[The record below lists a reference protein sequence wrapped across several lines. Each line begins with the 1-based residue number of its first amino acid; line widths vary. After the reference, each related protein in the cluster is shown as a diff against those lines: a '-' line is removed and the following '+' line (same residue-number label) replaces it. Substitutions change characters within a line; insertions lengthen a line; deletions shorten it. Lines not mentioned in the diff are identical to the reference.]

1 MVNRPGLFLYNRAT
15 QTERLSPT
23 GAALLLLAALNFA
36 GAAANGA
43 LLYAPPAAALWAGLF
58 GLASGLVFI
67 VYSRRRSPGFWN
79 PVRAELAGLACG
91 LWGFYLVL
99 FSKFLTYW
107 LLDLLFS
114 IVALLL
120 LLGRRRPAFLAAGL
134 GIFAVIG
141 IRHTQ
146 NAALIGLLNLLLS
159 AWALVYGTVLAS
171 RHSAALLTAPK
182 EKAGPLRK
190 IATVAVFALLAAY
203 VGRPVLLM
211 VNPPA
216 RHKLLQALAPSFPVT
231 PPEKLTPQAARL
243 RAHVVELA
251 GKIGER
257 SAYQPDEQDR
267 ARDYVA
273 GELKKAGYE
282 VSFQR
287 YSAQFKSDSG
297 RTRPYFNVEAR
308 LKPAAPA
315 PGGPWVLA
323 AHYDTAPGTP
333 GADDNASAVA
343 VLLEAARLLK
353 AQKPAREILFVA
365 FGTEEPPSFTT
376 RDMGSFRYMR
386 LLKERGVR
394 IHGLLNLEMVGY
406 FNPKPG
412 GQIFPPFLNLLHPDT
427 GDFVSVSSNLSSYG
441 LARAMEKEWRL
452 ATKLPIETVFL
463 PSVPSALFISD
474 HLNFWF
480 SGERAVMLGDTAY
493 FRNPNYHQYS
503 DTPDTLDYER
513 MAEITKAVAAVISK

>member
-1 MVNRPGLFLYNRAT
+1 M
-15 QTERLSPT
+15 
-23 GAALLLLAALNFA
+23 
-36 GAAANGA
+36 
-43 LLYAPPAAALWAGLF
+43 
-58 GLASGLVFI
+58 
-67 VYSRRRSPGFWN
+67 
-79 PVRAELAGLACG
+79 RAELAALACG
-91 LWGFYLVL
+91 LWGLYLLL
-99 FSKFLTYW
+99 FSRQLTYW

-114 IVALLL
+114 ILALVL
-120 LLGRRRPAFLAAGL
+120 LLGRRRPSYLAAGL

-146 NAALIGLLNLLLS
+146 NDLLIGSLLLLLAAFALI
-159 AWALVYGTVLAS
+159 YGADLAS
-171 RHSAALLTAPK
+171 RHSAALLAAPAK
-182 EKAGPLRK
+182 KAGPLRK
-190 IATVAVFALLAAY
+190 IATIAVFALLAAY

-216 RHKLLQALAPSFPVT
+216 RHRLLQAMSPAFPVT
-231 PPEKLTPQAARL
+231 PPERLTPQAARL
-243 RAHVVELA
+243 RSHVVELA
-251 GKIGER
+251 GRIGER

-282 VSFQR
+282 VSFQQ
-287 YSAQFKSDSG
+287 YSARLKSDSG

-308 LKPAAPA
+308 LRPAAPA

-412 GQIFPPFLNLLHPDT
+412 AQIFPPFMNLLHSDA

-441 LARAMEKEWRL
+441 LALSIEKEWKL
-452 ATKLPIETVFL
+452 AAKLPVETVFL

-493 FRNPNYHQYS
+493 FRNPDYHQYS

-513 MAEITKAVAAVISK
+513 MAEITRAVAAVIAK

>member
-1 MVNRPGLFLYNRAT
+1 MR
-15 QTERLSPT
+15 TERLSPT

-36 GAAANGA
+36 GAAAHGA
-43 LLYAPPAAALWAGLF
+43 LLYARPAVALWAGVF
-58 GLASGLVFI
+58 GLASGLTFLI
-67 VYSRRRSPGFWN
+67 YSRRKSPGFWN
-79 PVRAELAGLACG
+79 PVRAELAALACG
-91 LWGFYLVL
+91 LWGLYLVL
-99 FSKFLTYW
+99 FSKALTYW
-107 LLDLLFS
+107 LLDILFAILALLFW
-114 IVALLL
+114 
-120 LLGRRRPAFLAAGL
+120 LGRRRPAFFLAGPA
-134 GIFAVIG
+134 IFAVIG
-141 IRHTQ
+141 IRHTRSDFIIAPLALLFCGWLLLYGAGWAERR
-146 NAALIGLLNLLLS
+146 AALR
-159 AWALVYGTVLAS
+159 AS
-171 RHSAALLTAPK
+171 RTPK
-182 EKAGPLRK
+182 KRGPLRML
-190 IATVAVFALLAAY
+190 AAAALFALLAAF

-216 RHKLLQALAPSFPVT
+216 RHRLLQAMAPSFPVT
-231 PPEKLTPQAARL
+231 PPERLTPLAARL

-267 ARDYVA
+267 ARDYIA
-273 GELKKAGYE
+273 GEFKKAGYE
-282 VSFQR
+282 VSLQQ
-287 YSAQFKSDSG
+287 YSAQLKSDSG

-308 LKPAAPA
+308 LTPASPA
-315 PGGPWVLA
+315 TGGPWVLA

-353 AQKPAREILFVA
+353 GARPAREILFVA

-412 GQIFPPFLNLLHPDT
+412 AQLFPPFMNLLHPDT

-441 LARAMEKEWRL
+441 LARSIEKEWKL
-452 ATKLPIETVFL
+452 ATALPIETVFL

-513 MAEITKAVAAVISK
+513 MAEIARAVAAVAAK